1 MSTTKEETLEV
12 TKKIVIDAPPEMV
25 FKAITDQN
33 QLTNWFPDQAILE
46 TKVGGKMKFSFYKNS
61 KRGDQECGR
70 DTDKFAEGTVTEFIL
85 NKKISYTWENSAEPD
100 FPRTVVT
107 WELEKIDNEKT
118 NLKLLNTF
126 NEGGIIKPKG
136 RDHEHR
142 NEGILVQVDTS
153 TTNLCT
159 RHDRGRKKNNA
170 RTCCLL
176 DRSVR

>member
-12 TKKIVIDAPPEMV
+12 TKNIVIDAPPEVV

-33 QLTNWFPDQAILE
+33 ELTNWFPDQAILE

-61 KRGDQECGR
+61 KRGNQECGR

-118 NLKLLNTF
+118 NLKLLHTGF
-126 NEGGIIKPKG
+126 KAGEKVKQYDGGWSHFLNE
-136 RDHEHR
+136 
-142 NEGILVQVDTS
+142 L
-153 TTNLCT
+153 
-159 RHDRGRKKNNA
+159 KKYCEK
-170 RTCCLL
+170 TK
-176 DRSVR
+176 

>member
-12 TKKIVIDAPPEMV
+12 TKNIVIDAAPEVV

-33 QLTNWFPDQAILE
+33 ELANWFPDQATLE
-46 TKVGGKMKFSFYKNS
+46 TKVGGKIKFSFYKNS
-61 KRGDQECGR
+61 KRGNQECGR

-118 NLKLLNTF
+118 NLKLLHTGF
-126 NEGGIIKPKG
+126 QAGEKIKQYDGGWSHFLNE
-136 RDHEHR
+136 
-142 NEGILVQVDTS
+142 L
-153 TTNLCT
+153 
-159 RHDRGRKKNNA
+159 KKYCEK
-170 RTCCLL
+170 TK
-176 DRSVR
+176 

>member
-12 TKKIVIDAPPEMV
+12 TKNIVIDAPPEVV

-46 TKVGGKMKFSFYKNS
+46 AKVGGKMKFSFYKNS
-61 KRGDQECGR
+61 KRGNQECGR

-100 FPRTVVT
+100 FSRTVVT

-118 NLKLLNTF
+118 NLKLLHTGLKAG
-126 NEGGIIKPKG
+126 EKVKQYDGGWSHFL
-136 RDHEHR
+136 DE
-142 NEGILVQVDTS
+142 L
-153 TTNLCT
+153 
-159 RHDRGRKKNNA
+159 KKYCEK
-170 RTCCLL
+170 TK
-176 DRSVR
+176 